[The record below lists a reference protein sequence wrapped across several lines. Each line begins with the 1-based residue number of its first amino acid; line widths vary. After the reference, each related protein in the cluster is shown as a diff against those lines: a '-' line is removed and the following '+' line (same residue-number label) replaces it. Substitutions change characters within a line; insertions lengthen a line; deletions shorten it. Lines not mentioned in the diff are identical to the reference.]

1 MIEVG
6 SRKKNAIQIGRQ
18 KLLLQKNDRSM
29 KILQGREIKYL
40 DGHWPTTFQES
51 WGVVWVFQGHKGVPT
66 VTFFSI
72 LKR

>member
-40 DGHWPTTFQES
+40 DGSTYIDQPLFKKAGE
-51 WGVVWVFQGHKGVPT
+51 
-66 VTFFSI
+66 
-72 LKR
+72 